1 MPTQFGAQHWR
12 DRAAEARTIA
22 GQIREGESK
31 TAMMKIAAQYEKIA
45 KHTERIEQI
54 EAAAAKRKNSN

>member
-1 MPTQFGAQHWR
+1 MPTRFGAQHWR

-22 GQIREGESK
+22 GQMRDGESK
-31 TAMMKIAAQYEKIA
+31 AGMMKIATQYEKIA

-54 EAAAAKRKNSN
+54 EAVAAKRQNSN